1 MLFSCSLPAS
11 VHLLFV
17 FSSVLFREVSAQ
29 MNKKDVILL
38 NFNLKPYLAFRKPIG
53 IRSCVFG
60 CIFSVV

>member
-1 MLFSCSLPAS
+1 MLFSCSRPAS
-11 VHLLFV
+11 VDLLFV

-38 NFNLKPYLAFRKPIG
+38 NFNRKPYLACRKPID
-53 IRSCVFG
+53 IRSSVFR